1 VVNRERGYTLLEIVV
16 SLALF
21 GVFLLIITQLTR
33 EMTGYER
40 RLPIN
45 FMAHPQVGAVLARMR
60 RDVSDTTAPYYPDS
74 YGTYTQSKKTLI
86 LYSLQSTG
94 NAVTVVW
101 DFTTPG
107 EAHRLAY
114 SVGSLTSDWV
124 ARGVPPSFT
133 ITDFPIDGHP
143 DSVRVQARDQKG
155 ILAIDQL
162 FQPRP
167 HS

>member
-1 VVNRERGYTLLEIVV
+1 MVKRERGFTLLEVIV

-33 EMTGYER
+33 EMNGYER

-60 RDVSDTTAPYYPDS
+60 RDVSDATAPYYPDS
-74 YGTYTQSKKTLI
+74 YGTYTQSQKTLI
-86 LYSLQSTG
+86 VYSLQSTG
-94 NAVTVVW
+94 NAVTIVW
-101 DFTTPG
+101 DFTKPG
-107 EAHRLAY
+107 ESHRLAY

-124 ARGVPPSFT
+124 ARGVPSSF
-133 ITDFPIDGHP
+133 IVSDFPIDGHP
-143 DSVRVQARDQKG
+143 DSVRLQARDQKG

>member
-1 VVNRERGYTLLEIVV
+1 MVKGERGYTLLEIVV
-16 SLALF
+16 ALALF

-33 EMTGYER
+33 EMNGYER

-60 RDVSDTTAPYYPDS
+60 RDVSDATAPYYPDS
-74 YGTYTQSKKTLI
+74 CGTYSQSQKTLI

-101 DFTTPG
+101 DFTKPG

-114 SVGSLTSDWV
+114 SVGSLTSNWV
-124 ARGVPPSFT
+124 ARGVPQSFT
-133 ITDFPIDGHP
+133 VTDFPIDGHP
-143 DSVRVQARDQKG
+143 DSVRVQAREPIG